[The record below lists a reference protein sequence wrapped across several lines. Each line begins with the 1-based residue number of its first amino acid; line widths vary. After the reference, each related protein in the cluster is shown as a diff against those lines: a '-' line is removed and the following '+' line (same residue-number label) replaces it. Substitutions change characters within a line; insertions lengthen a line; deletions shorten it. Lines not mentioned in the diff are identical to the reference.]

1 MVPDHSLRPA
11 PEEQVQLVQCD
22 TPTASSR
29 LLYARR
35 RALAPASNT
44 SNCSGDTAEST
55 ASSTDHLPPITDHCI
70 KKYRA
75 TYCARNDPLP
85 LLPSGPGG
93 VGGIT
98 SRRTRHCSILS
109 FSAAAAFAQPWYSGL
124 TGDGQPFGGRSCPG
138 SLPRAS
144 DCTGRGAAHRPVA
157 AQLAPARASAMRR
170 GRVECRATCAS
181 PDCPMVARSRP
192 HLLAH
197 RPHSRLPPHHDA
209 PHPHR
214 SPARLSRTQSRPCQQ
229 IGRASCRER
238 G

>member
-55 ASSTDHLPPITDHCI
+55 ASSTDHLPPITYHCI
-70 KKYRA
+70 KKSRA

-98 SRRTRHCSILS
+98 SRRTRHTPSLPFSSPFVCHSAAQRRNLLMPLSVLAIILS
-109 FSAAAAFAQPWYSGL
+109 GVTQRSHRESL
-124 TGDGQPFGGRSCPG
+124 GR
-138 SLPRAS
+138 R
-144 DCTGRGAAHRPVA
+144 THVF
-157 AQLAPARASAMRR
+157 
-170 GRVECRATCAS
+170 CRC
-181 PDCPMVARSRP
+181 
-192 HLLAH
+192 LL
-197 RPHSRLPPHHDA
+197 
-209 PHPHR
+209 
-214 SPARLSRTQSRPCQQ
+214 LSS
-229 IGRASCRER
+229 
-238 G
+238 

>member
-1 MVPDHSLRPA
+1 MVQDHSLRPA

-55 ASSTDHLPPITDHCI
+55 ASSTDRLPPITDHCI

-98 SRRTRHCSILS
+98 SRRTRHCSILPS
-109 FSAAAAFAQPWYSGL
+109 PKP
-124 TGDGQPFGGRSCPG
+124 T
-138 SLPRAS
+138 
-144 DCTGRGAAHRPVA
+144 A
-157 AQLAPARASAMRR
+157 AQDVEAVGTRAGANHTS
-170 GRVECRATCAS
+170 E
-181 PDCPMVARSRP
+181 
-192 HLLAH
+192 
-197 RPHSRLPPHHDA
+197 HSTHNRFNR
-209 PHPHR
+209 HP
-214 SPARLSRTQSRPCQQ
+214 
-229 IGRASCRER
+229 
-238 G
+238 